1 MSLLQLITLGFLV
14 VVIFFAKSLTELNLT
29 ELYSYISH
37 TRKIHEKNQSWGLEW
52 SKVFPP
58 PPLPPSLSSPLS
70 APLFKKRS
78 LLLSNSQEKKTSGN
92 PDLFD
97 CSDFFIKRLMYLLLK
112 AERNWEAIL
121 CFDD

>member
-58 PPLPPSLSSPLS
+58 PPPPSPSLSLLPSLPLS
-70 APLFKKRS
+70 LKRGLFYSVIPKRKKH
-78 LLLSNSQEKKTSGN
+78 LEILTCLIA
-92 PDLFD
+92 LIF
-97 CSDFFIKRLMYLLLK
+97 LLK
-112 AERNWEAIL
+112 G
-121 CFDD
+121 